1 MKVSK
6 LSEMANDKVQDKLG
20 AEGGKVK
27 KEEEDQKVSDTC
39 RSTGR
44 Y

>member
-6 LSEMANDKVQDKLG
+6 LSDMANDKVQDKLG

-27 KEEEDQKVSDTC
+27 K
-39 RSTGR
+39 RRGR
-44 Y
+44 PKSFRH